1 MKKST
6 ISASGKFFKSAA
18 FLFGFI
24 ALASIAFT
32 SCENFMKG
40 GEVKEEIISIIDY
53 NNAPLYPIN
62 VEVLNKADGV
72 IKTPATGEVEKKVTD
87 TFTVRFDPSD
97 DHVFL
102 KWEAIVKDLAD
113 GEDYTSYVQ
122 FEDETSLETKV
133 TFKKASE
140 YVIVIRPVCPERLS
154 YTLVQSGNAI
164 NPRDSSI
171 EFIFNQPISD
181 EGLLDSADNYVTIQ
195 NLPEDSSASTY
206 LGKPEVNGNKLVF
219 CYDISN
225 GFIPFETDLQKA
237 VSVKIPKESLCYVNT
252 KYSKPVKVYLDSEIR
267 ETFFINSETSKKVT
281 VNYSVKQKNEQPI
294 GILKINGNEYENQDY
309 QYSVGANFTVRYKLP
324 ENYTFKCWSF
334 LGEDGNV
341 IPDNQLKF
349 NISYEDNAD
358 TYGYDSVTNAAQMN
372 VRIYNT
378 MEQAVTIAPQIY
390 DPVNI
395 VIGKGADESATF
407 KVDSLLL
414 TQENTE
420 FECGLKKSISLVYKY
435 SDAYKFYGWKLVRTY
450 KDSSGANK
458 TDQIEISAQAL
469 GEINFGYHYEENALT
484 KGHDVQTRTAQ
495 IVFTILD
502 YIDGTITITPIV
514 STIPVATIKL
524 DGSHG
529 KFNPVKA
536 NYEIKEGSVNSIG
549 FEPDNDYGFISWKV
563 YNVQTGAEIANQ
575 NYIAF
580 EDACK
585 ENTTYTLV
593 NMPEDNL
600 KLAIKPFVSERPQI
614 LSRWPEY
621 DAAKGSKSD
630 TTIEIVFDHSMD
642 PDSILYTDPELK
654 ELAAQ
659 GITENNLKES
669 SMYPG
674 RYYGYEITKGNE
686 TIKVLKNIEITD
698 KRSGKNIAKFFDEPT
713 FEDPTTLFIPVKTWK
728 SLTAGMIVIVTVS
741 KDFFYEVEDIPVTMV
756 QSEKWRYLADGKNDD
771 GAPSVTGLDDS
782 NPIEFSIEGC
792 DDFEIEGTAEPDI
805 INNANALSS
814 LNGYFL
820 SSGDSIKLT
829 LNNVRV
835 SDQLSYPKTMFTLV
849 CKKVY
854 DDDYNKLD
862 TPQVITKS
870 IDYDYAL
877 GDTAMY
883 SGTYE
888 LTNLEGGVYAITY
901 KFKDRSDNATVL
913 PEDSTP
919 NDETDDKAFYFV
931 VDTKAPE
938 LNGNI
943 SEVVASRGTNT
954 FKVHIPDGSRDIQE
968 SRLEYKVNGSA
979 GEYTP
984 KSDISINSDVTVT
997 GLTTAG
1003 QTYQV
1008 RSVLKDW
1015 LNHTYTSPDVIVYTK
1030 PNAPSIT
1037 SCTAQSQSVIDVT
1050 WSKPSGVHNGYEL
1063 YYRKSGVGTYTKL
1076 QISDDNQTTYRLQ
1089 NLSPNTK
1096 YDIYMRT
1103 KNKDIDDYSAATSV
1117 TNAITKPA
1125 AATVTGADAKIE
1137 NGNPAFDI
1145 TWNKPAAGTYGT
1157 LTLYISKSNAFTDGS
1172 QNTYSTNITNNAQN
1186 KLQIT
1191 KTDWSALEYDTTYYV
1206 KIVSTASEG
1215 GDTSDSSVFTC
1226 YSYLSKITNLHTS
1239 LIFSDSV
1246 QLAWTNTYSST
1257 DSGFKVYKDVNGT
1270 PTLIKEVNQNA
1281 CAYGVMYL
1289 KGNTTY
1295 KLGIQRCRTVN
1306 GSVRTSE
1313 IEWLDNI
1320 LTTPEPVTRLRAIRM
1335 LSPRRFNTTWVNPVN
1350 GYSDISVYLKEKG
1363 GEGDPELVTDSITTS
1378 NNKGI
1383 CDISLPSTTGNV
1395 IYEITVRTSNASGY
1409 SECTIEA
1416 STLDIRVRS
1425 FDVFYSSESDVTLLW
1440 ESPARSDTYKY
1451 YIYFL
1456 TDSSTI
1462 PETPDVIIDT
1472 QNPSPALVTDHNG
1485 IKLFSYTLTDS
1496 LLRYI
1501 DTFMIAVVDA
1511 DGKPANGTNN
1521 MESVSVTAVVPDSS
1535 VRDITYLPN
1544 ITSNQQNNTLTVKW
1558 TEIGV
1563 VSFDCYKLR
1572 VVLNVN
1578 NVTPTIYDVSITRN
1592 DEGETEYVLT
1602 GAGNKEIVAGLRW
1615 LSEVYIFAG
1624 IKSED
1629 GIGKGY
1635 RCSEPGNIERP

>member
-1 MKKST
+1 MKK
-6 ISASGKFFKSAA
+6 AANFFSKKSFKTTAL
-18 FLFGFI
+18 LFSLI
-24 ALASIAFT
+24 ALAATFFT
-32 SCENFMKG
+32 SCENFLKG
-40 GEVKEEIISIIDY
+40 GEVKDEIVSIIDY
-53 NNAPLYPIN
+53 NNAPSYTIN
-62 VEVLNKADGV
+62 VEALKGSGT
-72 IKTPATGEVEKKVTD
+72 IKTPVTGEVEKKVTD
-87 TFTVRFDPSD
+87 TFSIRFEPAD
-97 DHVFL
+97 DCKFL
-102 KWEAIVKDLAD
+102 KWEAIVHDLAE
-113 GEDYTSYVQ
+113 GEDFTKYIS
-122 FEDETSLETKV
+122 FENPESLETKV
-133 TFKKASE
+133 TFKKASSK
-140 YVIVIRPVCPERLS
+140 VIVIRPVCPPRLT

-171 EFIFNQPISD
+171 EFIFNQPLSA
-181 EGLLDSADNYVTIQ
+181 EGLSDSADDYVTIQ
-195 NLPEDSSASTY
+195 DLPENSSVSTY

-219 CYDISN
+219 CSDISN
-225 GFIPFETDLQKA
+225 GFIPFETDIQKA

-252 KYSKPVKVYLDSEIR
+252 KYNEPVKVYLDSDIR
-267 ETFFINSETSKKVT
+267 ETYFINSETSKKVT
-281 VNYSVKQKNEQPI
+281 VNYSVKQKNEQPV
-294 GILKINGNEYENQDY
+294 GILKINGNEFENKDY

-324 ENYTFKCWSF
+324 DNYTFKCWSF
-334 LGEDGNV
+334 LDKDGNE
-341 IPDNQLKF
+341 IPDSQLKF

-358 TYGYDSVTNAAQMN
+358 TYGYDTLTNAAQMS
-372 VRIYNT
+372 VKIYNT
-378 MEQAVTIAPQIY
+378 MEQPVTIAPQIY

-395 VIGKGADESATF
+395 VIAKGADESASF

-420 FECGLKKSISLVYKY
+420 FECGLNKSLSLMYKY

-450 KDSSGANK
+450 KDSTGANK
-458 TDQIEISAQAL
+458 TDQIEINAQAL

-484 KGHDVQTRTAQ
+484 KGLDVQARTAQ
-495 IVFTILD
+495 IVFTVLD

-524 DGSHG
+524 DGQHG

-536 NYEIKEGSVNSIG
+536 DYEIKEGGVNSIG
-549 FEPDNDYGFISWKV
+549 FEPDTEYGFISWKV
-563 YNVQTGAEIANQ
+563 YNAQTGKEIINQ
-575 NYIAF
+575 NYISF
-580 EDACK
+580 EDAFK

-593 NMPEDNL
+593 SVPENNL
-600 KLAIKPFVSERPQI
+600 KLAIKPFVSERPQV

-642 PDSILYTDPELK
+642 PDSILYTDPELS

-659 GITENNLKES
+659 GIGINNLKES
-669 SMYPG
+669 SMFPG
-674 RYYGYEITKGNE
+674 RYYGYEITEGNE
-686 TIKVLKNIEITD
+686 TTKVLKNIEITD
-698 KRSGKNIAKFFDEPT
+698 KRSGKNIAKYFEEPV

-728 SLTAGMIVIVTVS
+728 SITAGMIVIVTVS

-756 QSEKWRYLADGKNDD
+756 QSEKWRYLADGTNDD
-771 GAPSVTGLDDS
+771 VAPSVTGDNS

-820 SSGDSIKLT
+820 SSDDSIKLT
-829 LNNVRV
+829 LNNVCV

-849 CKKVY
+849 CTRVY

-877 GDTAMY
+877 GDTAKY

-931 VDTKAPE
+931 VDKKAPE

-954 FKVHIPDGSRDIQE
+954 FTVHIPDGSRDIQE

-1037 SCTAQSQSVIDVT
+1037 SWTAQSQSVIDVT
-1050 WSKPSGVHNGYEL
+1050 WSKPAGVHNGYEL

-1096 YDIYMRT
+1096 YDIYMRS
-1103 KNKDIDDYSAATSV
+1103 KNKDIADYSAATSV

-1125 AATVTGADAKIE
+1125 PATVTGAEAKIV

-1145 TWNKPAAGTYGT
+1145 TWNKPADGTYGN
-1157 LTLYISKSNAFTDGS
+1157 LTLYISKSNAFTADS
-1172 QNTYSTNITNNAQN
+1172 NTYSADITDNLQN

-1191 KTDWSALEYDTTYYV
+1191 KTDLSALDYDTNYYV

-1215 GDTSDSSVFTC
+1215 DGTTESSVFTC
-1226 YSYLSKITNLHTS
+1226 YSYLSKVTDLHTS
-1239 LIFSDSV
+1239 LIYSDSV

-1281 CAYGVMYL
+1281 CAYGVIDL

-1335 LSPRRFNTTWVNPVN
+1335 LNPRRFNTTWENPVN
-1350 GYSDISVYLKEKG
+1350 GYSDISVYLKKKG
-1363 GEGDPELVTDSITTS
+1363 GEGGPELVTDPITTS

-1416 STLDIRVRS
+1416 STLDIRVES
-1425 FDVFYSSESDVTLLW
+1425 FDVFYSSKSDVTLSW
-1440 ESPARSDTYKY
+1440 KSPARSDTYKY
-1451 YIYFL
+1451 NIYFL
-1456 TDSSTI
+1456 MDSSTI
-1462 PETPDVIIDT
+1462 PETPNVTIDT
-1472 QNPSPALVTDHNG
+1472 QDPYPALVTDHDNR
-1485 IKLFSYTLTDS
+1485 KLFSYTITDS
-1496 LLRYI
+1496 LSRYI
-1501 DTFMIAVVDA
+1501 DTFIIAVVDA
-1511 DGKPANGTNN
+1511 DGNPANGTNN
-1521 MESVSVTAVVPDSS
+1521 MESVSVTAVVPDGY
-1535 VRDITYLPN
+1535 VYDVTYVPY
-1544 ITSNQQNNTLTVKW
+1544 IASDSNDNTLTVKW
-1558 TEIGV
+1558 SERFTF
-1563 VSFDCYKLR
+1563 FDYYILR
-1572 VVLNVN
+1572 VLINIIPGQEPEVFDI
-1578 NVTPTIYDVSITRN
+1578 PITKTG
-1592 DEGETEYVLT
+1592 DGETEYVVT
-1602 GAGNKEIVAGLRW
+1602 GDSETKKRIVKGVRKI
-1615 LSEVYIFAG
+1615 SKVYIFAANT
-1624 IKSED
+1624 SED
-1629 GIGKGY
+1629 GICMGY
-1635 RCSEPGNIERP
+1635 RRSEPGHIE